1 MTTVMTHE
9 PSTDKPDRQGV
20 AARLLVPGFW
30 GAVSIIAMWLAVMF
44 DGIFGGDMVFGNN
57 AGGGPTIIPS
67 AVLLGLFAVIGTV
80 SIAKRV
86 FGRRDAGEHLVVA
99 PAHRWARR
107 RGGRTVLHHRDQGRG
122 RGGSLE
128 PARHPVPWPSRPS
141 LPPGPCARCRS
152 PASTCAAR

>member
-9 PSTDKPDRQGV
+9 PYTDKPDRQGV

-44 DGIFGGDMVFGNN
+44 DGIFGGDMIFGNN

-86 FGRRDAGEHLVVA
+86 FGRRDAG
-99 PAHRWARR
+99 
-107 RGGRTVLHHRDQGRG
+107 
-122 RGGSLE
+122 
-128 PARHPVPWPSRPS
+128 
-141 LPPGPCARCRS
+141 
-152 PASTCAAR
+152 

>member
-9 PSTDKPDRQGV
+9 PSTDEPGRHGV

-30 GAVSIIAMWLAVMF
+30 GAVSIVAIWLAVMF

-67 AVLLGLFAVIGTV
+67 AVLPGLFAVIGTA

-86 FGRRDAGEHLVVA
+86 FGRPDAG
-99 PAHRWARR
+99 
-107 RGGRTVLHHRDQGRG
+107 
-122 RGGSLE
+122 
-128 PARHPVPWPSRPS
+128 
-141 LPPGPCARCRS
+141 
-152 PASTCAAR
+152 

>member
-30 GAVSIIAMWLAVMF
+30 GAVSIIAMWLAVLF
-44 DGIFGGDMVFGNN
+44 VGIFGGNMVFAN

-67 AVLLGLFAVIGTV
+67 AVLLGLFAVIGTA

-86 FGRRDAGEHLVVA
+86 FGRRDAG
-99 PAHRWARR
+99 
-107 RGGRTVLHHRDQGRG
+107 
-122 RGGSLE
+122 
-128 PARHPVPWPSRPS
+128 
-141 LPPGPCARCRS
+141 
-152 PASTCAAR
+152 